1 MFARDRA
8 KLGNGHDVVVSLDL
22 PLGKGLAAFLELTD
36 GLLSYANACPSQMH
50 LGTLAGPGLQ
60 CGESLH

>member
-8 KLGNGHDVVVSLDL
+8 KLGNGHDVVMSLDL
-22 PLGKGLAAFLELTD
+22 PLGKGLAAFF
-36 GLLSYANACPSQMH
+36 GLMGRSLSYANACPSQMH

-60 CGESLH
+60 CREPLH